1 MKALDHAAFALHSLG
16 SGGARTMLVAA
27 AMGLGCTFVVVL
39 AWIGDSGRAYV
50 DARFQALGA
59 NLVLVL
65 PGRAATRGG
74 GMPSPLGETT
84 RELTLDDASALSR
97 LDGVLRAAPLVA
109 GGATVSRG
117 AREREATVLGTTA
130 EFAAVRRLE
139 VARGAFLPEGDPRRS
154 VARCVLGAT
163 VARELFGASSAV
175 GNTVRLQD
183 RTFRVVGVL
192 AAAGVSLGSD
202 LDEAVFIPVA
212 SAMELFDTEALFRVL
227 LEARDLDASTAI
239 VAAAERTMQARH
251 DGELDVTVVTQDAV
265 RKAFDSVLATITTAI
280 TGIAAVSLFVAGV
293 LVLDVMTVAVSQRRA
308 EIGLLCALGANRGTV
323 RAMFVLEASALVLLG
338 AASGV
343 VVAEA
348 CCRVAARLVPG
359 MRDGAPP
366 WAAAAS
372 LATALVMG
380 VAFGVRPALRASRL
394 DPSAALTRR

>member
-27 AMGLGCTFVVVL
+27 AMGLGCMFVVVL

-59 NLVLVL
+59 NLVIVM

-84 RELTLDDASALSR
+84 RELTLDDAEALSR
-97 LDGVLRAAPLVA
+97 LDGVLRLAPLVV
-109 GGATVSRG
+109 GGASVSHG
-117 AREREATVLGTTA
+117 SRERETTILGTTA

-139 VARGAFLPEGDPRRS
+139 VEHGSFLPSGDPRRC

-163 VARELFGASSAV
+163 VARELFGSSSAV
-175 GNTVRLQD
+175 GQGVRVQD

-192 AAAGVSLGSD
+192 ATAGVSLGSD
-202 LDEAVFIPVA
+202 LDEAVFVPVA
-212 SAMELFDTEALFRVL
+212 SAMDLFDTEALFRVL
-227 LEARDLDASTAI
+227 LEARDLDASTSI
-239 VAAAERTMQARH
+239 VAAAERVMQARH

-265 RKAFDSVLATITTAI
+265 RKAFDSVLSTITTAI
-280 TGIAAVSLFVAGV
+280 TGIAAVSLLVAGV

-308 EIGLLCALGANRGTV
+308 EIGLLRALGASERTV
-323 RAMFVLEASALVLLG
+323 RAMFVLEATALVLCG
-338 AASGV
+338 STVGV

-348 CCRVAARLVPG
+348 SCRVASRLVPG
-359 MRDGAPP
+359 MRDGAPL
-366 WAAAAS
+366 WAACAA
-372 LATALVMG
+372 LATSLVMG
-380 VAFGVRPALRASRL
+380 VAFGVRPAVRASRL
-394 DPSAALTRR
+394 DPSAALARR